1 MSKEGCISNWTYT
14 LHQFTVSLKMLPSAA
29 SSELKVLLLYWMQ
42 SITSGSVPLLRTER
56 FPSGA
61 TRTTL
66 PSEIGNI

>member
-1 MSKEGCISNWTYT
+1 MTKWTYT

-66 PSEIGNI
+66 PSEIVNI